1 MTFTETILQKLN
13 NNPIEVANLK
23 SMGTIIKVQNDRI
36 DFLDGLSSIGKRMMS
51 FCDENEFFN
60 DHIIIYDGS
69 MSNCNIGFQ
78 RVSDKAFECDKLASC
93 WKDSLILGNKLI
105 LKLLNIDMVCSESKL
120 YPTII
125 KLIVKETNENFN
137 SDH

>member
-1 MTFTETILQKLN
+1 MTFTETILQRLD

-23 SMGTIIKVQNDRI
+23 SMGIVIKVQNDRI

-51 FCDENEFFN
+51 FCDENSFFN

-69 MSNCNIGFQ
+69 LSNCNVGFQ
-78 RVSDKAFECDKLASC
+78 RASGGIFECDKLASC

-125 KLIVKETNENFN
+125 KLIVK
-137 SDH
+137 DK

>member
-1 MTFTETILQKLN
+1 MTFTETILEKLN
-13 NNPIEVANLK
+13 NNPIEVDNLK
-23 SMGTIIKVQNDRI
+23 SIGTVIEVQNDRI

-51 FCDENEFFN
+51 FCNENEFFN

-69 MSNCNIGFQ
+69 LSNCNVGFHRASE
-78 RVSDKAFECDKLASC
+78 RVFECDKMASC

-120 YPTII
+120 YPTIV
-125 KLIVKETNENFN
+125 KLIIRETDEN
-137 SDH
+137 

>member
-1 MTFTETILQKLN
+1 MTFTETIIEKLN

-23 SMGTIIKVQNDRI
+23 SMGTVIKIQNDRI

-69 MSNCNIGFQ
+69 LSNCNVGFQ
-78 RVSDKAFECDKLASC
+78 RVSNRYNVFECDKLASC

-105 LKLLNIDMVCSESKL
+105 LKLLNIDMVYSESKL
-120 YPTII
+120 YPII
-125 KLIVKETNENFN
+125 TALIIL
-137 SDH
+137 